1 MFGNDKEMKR
11 HCGFVGKR
19 AAVRRGF
26 TLIEAMLAGAILAI
40 GCLGVLGILIA
51 VIQQNDVSQRR
62 TEGMYVAEL
71 LLNRLE
77 TMAAQN
83 KRDQQPLKRIIEQ
96 NGNDWYPLQSSSVNR
111 YTSNGDVNGKGDYI
125 AHYMVLS
132 STSTAGTGA
141 TAGATINTGDYVRG
155 AIRVAWTKP
164 NGSGKCENATN
175 GTKGDCD
182 SVSLP
187 FVFAK
192 KNPELDSNLPQ

>member
-1 MFGNDKEMKR
+1 MFGNDREMKR

-77 TMAAQN
+77 TMDATKQTGS
-83 KRDQQPLKRIIEQ
+83 PLSDIKSASASRWFALEQ
-96 NGNDWYPLQSSSVNR
+96 NSTVGNR
-111 YTSNGDVNGKGDYI
+111 YTANGDVNGSGDYI
-125 AHYMVLS
+125 AHYMVLPS
-132 STSTAGTGA
+132 SATGTTNSVIDSGA
-141 TAGATINTGDYVRG
+141 FVRG
-155 AIRVAWTKP
+155 ALRVSWRRPTGGGDCTFNEGTP
-164 NGSGKCENATN
+164 SEN
-175 GTKGDCD
+175 CD

-187 FVFAK
+187 FVFAR
-192 KNPELDSNLPQ
+192 DDDASLPGA

>member
-1 MFGNDKEMKR
+1 MFGNDREMKR

-77 TMAAQN
+77 TMDATKQTGS
-83 KRDQQPLKRIIEQ
+83 PLSDIKSASASRWFALEQ
-96 NGNDWYPLQSSSVNR
+96 NSTVGNR
-111 YTSNGDVNGKGDYI
+111 YTANGVGN
-125 AHYMVLS
+125 L
-132 STSTAGTGA
+132 
-141 TAGATINTGDYVRG
+141 
-155 AIRVAWTKP
+155 
-164 NGSGKCENATN
+164 N
-175 GTKGDCD
+175 GTYYAHGVARRYGWRWYDIWHDADEFKRD
-182 SVSLP
+182 
-187 FVFAK
+187 
-192 KNPELDSNLPQ
+192 DSNESICARCIASHVGKAKCPRRLQF

>member
-1 MFGNDKEMKR
+1 MFGNDREMKR

-77 TMAAQN
+77 TMDATKQTGSPLSDIKSASASRWFALEQN
-83 KRDQQPLKRIIEQ
+83 STVGNRKRRWQFERHILCALYGVARRYGWRWYDIWHDADEFKRD
-96 NGNDWYPLQSSSVNR
+96 
-111 YTSNGDVNGKGDYI
+111 
-125 AHYMVLS
+125 
-132 STSTAGTGA
+132 
-141 TAGATINTGDYVRG
+141 
-155 AIRVAWTKP
+155 
-164 NGSGKCENATN
+164 
-175 GTKGDCD
+175 
-182 SVSLP
+182 
-187 FVFAK
+187 
-192 KNPELDSNLPQ
+192 DSNESICARCIASHVGKAKCPRRLQF

>member
-1 MFGNDKEMKR
+1 MFGNDREMKR

-77 TMAAQN
+77 TMDATKQTGS
-83 KRDQQPLKRIIEQ
+83 PLSDIKSASASRWFALEQ
-96 NGNDWYPLQSSSVNR
+96 NSTVGNR
-111 YTSNGDVNGKGDYI
+111 YTANGDVNG
-125 AHYMVLS
+125 S
-132 STSTAGTGA
+132 
-141 TAGATINTGDYVRG
+141 GDYVG
-155 AIRVAWTKP
+155 GVCGQNVNSGTIT
-164 NGSGKCENATN
+164 GSYGWRWYDIWHDADEFKR
-175 GTKGDCD
+175 D
-182 SVSLP
+182 
-187 FVFAK
+187 
-192 KNPELDSNLPQ
+192 DSNESICARCIASHVGKAKCPRRLQF

>member
-1 MFGNDKEMKR
+1 MFGNDREMKR

-77 TMAAQN
+77 TMDATKQTGS
-83 KRDQQPLKRIIEQ
+83 PLSEIKSASASRWFALEQ
-96 NGNDWYPLQSSSVNR
+96 NSTVGNR
-111 YTSNGDVNGKGDYI
+111 YTANGVGNLNGTYY
-125 AHYMVLS
+125 AHYMVLPE
-132 STSTAGTGA
+132 G
-141 TAGATINTGDYVRG
+141 TAGAGTTSGTTPTSSSETIQTSQYVRG
-155 AIRVAWTKP
+155 ALRVMWAKP
-164 NGSGKCENATN
+164 NAQGACNFEADIDSN
-175 GTKGDCD
+175 CD

-187 FVFAK
+187 FVFK
-192 KNPELDSNLPQ
+192 K

>member
-1 MFGNDKEMKR
+1 MFGNDREMKR

-77 TMAAQN
+77 TMDATKQTGS
-83 KRDQQPLKRIIEQ
+83 PLSDIKSASASRWFALEQ
-96 NGNDWYPLQSSSVNR
+96 NSTVGNR
-111 YTSNGDVNGKGDYI
+111 YTANGDVNGSGDYI
-125 AHYMVLS
+125 AHYMVLPS
-132 STSTAGTGA
+132 SATGTTPTSSSE
-141 TAGATINTGDYVRG
+141 TIQTSQYVRG
-155 AIRVAWTKP
+155 ALRVMWAKP
-164 NGSGKCENATN
+164 NAQGACNFEADIDSN
-175 GTKGDCD
+175 CD

-187 FVFAK
+187 FVFK
-192 KNPELDSNLPQ
+192 K